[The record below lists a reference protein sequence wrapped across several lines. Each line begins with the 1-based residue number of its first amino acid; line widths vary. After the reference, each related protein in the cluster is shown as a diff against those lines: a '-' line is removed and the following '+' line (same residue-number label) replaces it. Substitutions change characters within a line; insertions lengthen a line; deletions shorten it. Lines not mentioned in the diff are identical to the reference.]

1 MVVPVRGDRRRVCV
15 RLLLFLVVSELMM
28 VGLLVV
34 RVSVEDP
41 EPGSYEMDSITD
53 RSDLFNEKRPVSSLT
68 YNCSSM
74 GVVENC
80 LTKSI
85 DVAMEP
91 NQTTCSAKDIDL
103 LLIII
108 TTHDHEWR
116 RNIIRENFRY
126 QQNMTQYSM
135 RLVFLLG
142 RLPPQES
149 TLGALQ
155 AKRLRDNL
163 IQEAVH
169 HGDILQGDFL
179 DVYPNN
185 TLKAIFAMQWYRQ
198 ACPHARFLMK
208 ADDDMSLSL
217 GPLLDH
223 VTTNVTPN
231 HSLDRFIMGRCD
243 LTRNINH
250 HRYILKFKNRLPET
264 VYPDDY
270 IPQYCAGGAYLLS
283 AEVVP
288 DILIAVRWVPLLY
301 VEDIYIGIVLARLKR
316 PLTILHMPEQFEMNY
331 NVFHYPSLCRRL
343 EEGTIFAIHNKHAEG
358 LEYFARE
365 CYPSEAKLSQNSVSK
380 H

>member
-1 MVVPVRGDRRRVCV
+1 MVIPVPAEHRKVCF
-15 RLLLFLVVSELMM
+15 RLFLFLVVSEL
-28 VGLLVV
+28 VLFILPVT
-34 RVSVEDP
+34 RVSVEYP
-41 EPGSYEMDSITD
+41 EPGSYEMDSITN
-53 RSDLFNEKRPVSSLT
+53 RSDLFNEKRTVSSLT

-85 DVAMEP
+85 GVAMEP
-91 NQTTCSAKDIDL
+91 KKTICSAKGIDL

-116 RNIIRENFRY
+116 RNILRENFRY
-126 QQNMTQYSM
+126 QQNMTQHSM

-142 RLPPQES
+142 RLPLQES
-149 TLGALQ
+149 MLGALQ
-155 AKRLRDNL
+155 AKVLRKNI

-198 ACPHARFLMK
+198 ACPQARFLMK
-208 ADDDMSLSL
+208 ADDDMSLNL
-217 GPLLDH
+217 GPLLDR
-223 VTTNVTPN
+223 VTSN
-231 HSLDRFIMGRCD
+231 HSLDRFMMGRCD
-243 LTRNINH
+243 LTRNIDDY
-250 HRYILKFKNRLPET
+250 RYIFKFKNRLPET
-264 VYPDDY
+264 IYPDDY
-270 IPQYCAGGAYLLS
+270 IPPYCAGGAYLLS

-301 VEDIYIGIVLARLKR
+301 VEDIYIGIVVARLKR
-316 PLTILHMPEQFEMNY
+316 PLTILNMPEQFKMSY
-331 NVFHYPSLCRRL
+331 DVFDYPSLCRRL

-365 CYPSEAKLSQNSVSK
+365 CYPSKTKLSQNSVSK
-380 H
+380 HWR